1 MTNIKKYIIILQS
14 NIGNNYYNYNY
25 ISLIFIYIYLINTFN
40 NNFTLHAGRQIQSFL
55 FFLSKYLISKYLYHP
70 I

>member
-25 ISLIFIYIYLINTFN
+25 INLIFIYIYLINNFN
-40 NNFTLHAGRQIQSFL
+40 NNFTLHRQTNSIISI
-55 FFLSKYLISKYLYHP
+55 LSIE
-70 I
+70 IFNF